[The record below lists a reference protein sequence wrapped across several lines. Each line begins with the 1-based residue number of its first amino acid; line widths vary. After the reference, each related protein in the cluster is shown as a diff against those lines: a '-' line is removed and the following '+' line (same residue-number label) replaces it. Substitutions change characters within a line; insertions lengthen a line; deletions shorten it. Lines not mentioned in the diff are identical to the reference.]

1 MSARPTIVVSSLA
14 RYQTEFWIA
23 VARELARRGFG
34 VAVLSFD
41 DPSTLMLREAGIRVF
56 GPPHIRYEADPP
68 STDLESLN
76 YWLSHERFV
85 FGERDRRRLLSRLGA
100 YRGLVDKALDELL
113 TEGEVVLVQEVGGFL
128 SVIASFFSA
137 RVRGVDNWFIEPAF
151 FRGRLFF
158 YKNTFAAPRV
168 SGPLPARVSEEV
180 KQYLAE
186 TIRTQ
191 SIVVPIKD
199 RHQYRSAARKVL
211 NVSNA
216 KRLMEKLLAKYVRG
230 QHMEFGHIGRHAWT
244 HLAMVRNSIAM
255 RRFYTPLADAGPF
268 VYYPL
273 HVPGDMALTL
283 RSGEYLDQLA
293 LVDYLAR
300 TVPATHRV
308 AVKEHPAMIGALD
321 AARLRALLRTHD
333 NVVVLPPETNNY
345 EVLRATDVVVSVNSK
360 SGAEA
365 ALLGKRVLVLGD
377 AFYSDAPIVER
388 VESLSA
394 LRRRLAEAV
403 ADPAAVA
410 GADVVSRYFEL
421 VWQKSKPGELYGCND
436 ENFRRFADSLIGAIS
451 VPVPAGD

>member
-1 MSARPTIVVSSLA
+1 
-14 RYQTEFWIA
+14 
-23 VARELARRGFG
+23 
-34 VAVLSFD
+34 
-41 DPSTLMLREAGIRVF
+41 
-56 GPPHIRYEADPP
+56 
-68 STDLESLN
+68 
-76 YWLSHERFV
+76 
-85 FGERDRRRLLSRLGA
+85 
-100 YRGLVDKALDELL
+100 
-113 TEGEVVLVQEVGGFL
+113 
-128 SVIASFFSA
+128 
-137 RVRGVDNWFIEPAF
+137 
-151 FRGRLFF
+151 
-158 YKNTFAAPRV
+158 
-168 SGPLPARVSEEV
+168 
-180 KQYLAE
+180 
-186 TIRTQ
+186 
-191 SIVVPIKD
+191 
-199 RHQYRSAARKVL
+199 
-211 NVSNA
+211 
-216 KRLMEKLLAKYVRG
+216 
-230 QHMEFGHIGRHAWT
+230 
-244 HLAMVRNSIAM
+244 M